1 MTYLEG
7 VYWDLEGTIA
17 NTELEAHLPAFN
29 YAFDYFNLNWNWDRS
44 TYIELLKINGGKNRI
59 CYYSKLIDSS
69 MNDEEATRI
78 HQRKQYHYI
87 KHVKNNNVLSLKRG
101 VYRLTR
107 ELYKKGVR
115 QFIVT
120 SSSKKQAGLIINQLF
135 NEFNR
140 FEFIISSDDV
150 QFHKPNPFPY
160 LKAMQL
166 SGIKNDKSIVFEDSS
181 PGLRSALAAK
191 LPTIYIP
198 SNIPAVIDSDIDFN
212 CFIDNLG
219 DDSYKANV
227 IKGPKLDN
235 HYVDCSYL
243 EKFLLTP

>member
-1 MTYLEG
+1 MG
-7 VYWDLEGTIA
+7 RIIV
-17 NTELEAHLPAFN
+17 HLHGRASDSKMN
-29 YAFDYFNLNWNWDRS
+29 SLIEDYSARLKSKVR
-44 TYIELLKINGGKNRI
+44 IEIHN
-59 CYYSKLIDSS
+59 SKLSGQEYLTKLPSNAILL
-69 MNDEEATRI
+69 DEGGEMMTS
-78 HQRKQYHYI
+78 
-87 KHVKNNNVLSLKRG
+87 VDFSKRFDEW
-101 VYRLTR
+101 T
-107 ELYKKGVR
+107 
-115 QFIVT
+115 
-120 SSSKKQAGLIINQLF
+120 
-135 NEFNR
+135 
-140 FEFIISSDDV
+140 ISSDDV